1 MAVAAAGRA
10 NDAGYRTLPAG
21 SGWLFPLEAAAW
33 ASCSKA
39 RFSEPYFSE
48 PYFSEPYFSE
58 PYFSEM
64 VRASGR
70 RICSTTQ
77 VSTTSR
83 ASPASRSIVST

>member
-58 PYFSEM
+58 M